1 MKLKQRGRQRARR
14 KRGRA
19 EKRNLVLV
27 LVTEPAVTAE
37 KREEQCLRLT
47 QISRKISPIVDRKC
61 GYGIEQHGKE

>member
-14 KRGRA
+14 KGGRA
-19 EKRNLVLV
+19 GKRNLVLV

-47 QISRKISPIVDRKC
+47 QISTKISAIVDGKY
-61 GYGIEQHGKE
+61 GYRIE